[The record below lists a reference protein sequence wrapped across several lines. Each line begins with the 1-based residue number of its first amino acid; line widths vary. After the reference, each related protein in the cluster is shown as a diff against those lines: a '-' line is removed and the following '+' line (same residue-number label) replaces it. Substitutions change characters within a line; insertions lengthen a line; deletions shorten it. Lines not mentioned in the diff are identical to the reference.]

1 MRKLLIT
8 IFFFY
13 CSLSIAGDMEIFKL
27 NKPMQCSKRELLMD
41 YIINDYKEKPVLILQ
56 EASTYTHIA
65 LYRNDDTGTWSLIQY
80 DDVTGCFLGF
90 GTVEKTI

>member
-8 IFFFY
+8 IFFFFS
-13 CSLSIAGDMEIFKL
+13 SLSIAGDMEIFKL
-27 NKPMQCSKRELLMD
+27 NKPMQCSKRELLID
-41 YIINDYKEKPVLILQ
+41 YITNEYNEKLVLLLQ

-65 LYRNDDTGTWSLIQY
+65 LYRNDETGTWSLIQY
-80 DDVTGCFLGF
+80 DGVTGCFLGF